1 MKKTADGR
9 FDRSFVIR
17 MLREFFFV
25 LVAIALMEMTVRLG
39 LVFYEFETKDEQT
52 TVAAA
57 ERLASNLKDVM
68 LNAGGPVAA
77 RTIYPTWRQNFEDLG
92 MEVALIPAHVTRTSI
107 EKTYGFTPKGIP
119 PSWSEGRHH
128 EARVALKAEPFCIRC
143 HVDADPGDVLGEVV
157 VRTYRSARMRSWWDE
172 VGVLSIVS
180 MADIIASTLVLFF
193 LLRARMEPLLAL
205 RAMLANLA
213 RGKLDLS
220 YRAEVRSED
229 EFGALASDLNHFLDR
244 ITHVIEDL
252 DHILSRMVASK
263 HRLDQVSAQ
272 LTEHF
277 SRIHDQTQEA
287 VRQVYGQREAYATL
301 SRELAEAVEIIDV
314 ILATLELLREEG
326 MIPEAYQA
334 RIADLRARFA
344 AAAVG
349 TEPPA
354 PPEVHAMDVLLDLSR
369 RVHASSHFLES
380 MASLQE
386 RMEVIAETGQVLL
399 SRLSSEEAPPEDTP
413 PEAGAED
420 TAAAS
425 RPFHA
430 PDPL

>member
-1 MKKTADGR
+1 MKKNADGR

-25 LVAIALMEMTVRLG
+25 LVAVALMEMTVRLG
-39 LVFYEFETKDEQT
+39 LVFYEFETKDEQAT
-52 TVAAA
+52 AAAA

-68 LNAGGPVAA
+68 LNAGGPVAG

-128 EARVALKAEPFCIRC
+128 EARVALKAEPFCIGC
-143 HVDADPGDVLGEVV
+143 HVDARPGDVLGEVV

-220 YRAEVRSED
+220 YRAEIRSED

-252 DHILSRMVASK
+252 DHVLSRMIAAK
-263 HRLDQVSAQ
+263 HRIDQVSRQ
-272 LTEHF
+272 MTEHF
-277 SRIHDQTQEA
+277 DRIHDQTQKA
-287 VRQVYGQREAYATL
+287 VRQAYAQREAHAV
-301 SRELAEAVEIIDV
+301 LARKLTEAVEIIDV

-326 MIPEAYQA
+326 AIPATYQA

-349 TEPPA
+349 TKPPA
-354 PPEVHAMDVLLDLSR
+354 LPEVHAMDVLLDLSR

-386 RMEVIAETGQVLL
+386 RMEVIAETGHVLL
-399 SRLSSEEAPPEDTP
+399 SRLSSEDASPEDAAA
-413 PEAGAED
+413 EAGADGEEE
-420 TAAAS
+420 S
-425 RPFHA
+425 P
-430 PDPL
+430 

>member
-17 MLREFFFV
+17 MIREFFFV
-25 LVAIALMEMTVRLG
+25 LVAIALMEMAVRLG
-39 LVFYEFETKDEQT
+39 IVFYAFETKDEQT

-107 EKTYGFTPKGIP
+107 EKTYDFTPKGIP

-128 EARVALKAEPFCIRC
+128 EARVALRAEPFCLRC
-143 HVDADPGDVLGEVV
+143 HVDAEPGDVLGEVV

-213 RGKLDLS
+213 RGKFDLS
-220 YRAEVRSED
+220 YRAEIRSDD
-229 EFGALASDLNHFLDR
+229 EFGALAEDLNHFLDR
-244 ITHVIEDL
+244 ITHVVEDL
-252 DHILSRMVASK
+252 DHILSRMIAAK
-263 HRLDQVSAQ
+263 HRIDQVSGQ
-272 LTEHF
+272 MTEHF
-277 SRIHDQTQEA
+277 NHIHDLTQKA
-287 VRQVYGQREAYATL
+287 VRQAYEQREAHAEL
-301 SRELAEAVEIIDV
+301 FHELAAAVERIDV
-314 ILATLELLREEG
+314 IPATLELLREEG
-326 MIPEAYQA
+326 AIPAGYQA
-334 RIADLRARFA
+334 RLSGILERFEETVAR
-344 AAAVG
+344 V
-349 TEPPA
+349 EQCVSPD
-354 PPEVHAMDVLLDLSR
+354 VHAADILFDLSR

-386 RMEVIAETGQVLL
+386 RMEVVAETGHVLL
-399 SRLSSEEAPPEDTP
+399 SRLSPEDTP
-413 PEAGAED
+413 PEVRDAG
-420 TAAAS
+420 TT
-425 RPFHA
+425 
-430 PDPL
+430 